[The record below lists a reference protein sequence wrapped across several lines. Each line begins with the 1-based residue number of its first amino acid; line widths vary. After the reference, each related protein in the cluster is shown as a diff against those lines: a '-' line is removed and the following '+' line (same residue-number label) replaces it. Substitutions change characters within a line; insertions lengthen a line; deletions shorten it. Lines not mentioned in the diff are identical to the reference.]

1 MKLFGHYSRPNFGVI
16 RRANRTATA
25 RNDIVGRRAPQHIIV
40 RRMNPALNMKSPCM
54 AVSDFGIDCI
64 REKRLVD
71 CVDESCPTAREGEG
85 ATAEFTVI
93 SGSSGFGFCGDA
105 AEQCGGFACGCL
117 CSHYGN
123 RITQR

>member
-1 MKLFGHYSRPNFGVI
+1 
-16 RRANRTATA
+16 
-25 RNDIVGRRAPQHIIV
+25 
-40 RRMNPALNMKSPCM
+40 MNSALNMESTRM
-54 AVSDFGIDCI
+54 AVSNYWVA
-64 REKRLVD
+64 RRSAERLVD